1 MGGFF
6 LICTGPNEDRS
17 DEISRLQKAFAD
29 LGFPLPE
36 IVKEEGYLFAAYP
49 KFQRRSAALERDPNG
64 DFSFVCG
71 TCLCEGGG
79 LADVTALCQDITPN
93 SSMSKRIMGHYAA
106 VLKKKAGPRSSW
118 TGLGVTTSFTTPRRA
133 SSARPSL
140 QFVVSFPH

>member
-79 LADVTALCQDITPN
+79 LADVTALP
-93 SSMSKRIMGHYAA
+93 RYYAEF
-106 VLKKKAGPRSSW
+106 VHEQTDHGSLCRGLKKKSR
-118 TGLGVTTSFTTPRRA
+118 T
-133 SSARPSL
+133 
-140 QFVVSFPH
+140 QIK